1 MNRSIIEWTSTGVID
16 AVSASYSRSHLSVA
30 IQLSAVALSVGV
42 RALEKLWAMP
52 SSAKNARVDR
62 DVIWVPRSLAAAG
75 SSGPE
80 AASKP
85 SAARGFPHAS
95 CTVAEVASGEK
106 EWPTI

>member
-52 SSAKNARVDR
+52 SSAKKARVDR
-62 DVIWVPRSLAAAG
+62 EVIWVPRSDAAAG
-75 SSGPE
+75 SPG
-80 AASKP
+80 P
-85 SAARGFPHAS
+85 SAASSPSDARALPHAS
-95 CTVAEVASGEK
+95 WTLAEVASGE
-106 EWPTI
+106 